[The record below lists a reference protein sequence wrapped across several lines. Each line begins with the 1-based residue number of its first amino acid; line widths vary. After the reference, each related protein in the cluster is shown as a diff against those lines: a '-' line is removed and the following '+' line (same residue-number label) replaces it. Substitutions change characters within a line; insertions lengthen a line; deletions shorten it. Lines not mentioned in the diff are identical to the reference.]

1 MERNYYVHGL
11 DLKVLWTPNLPL
23 VGFDSHPATVPGR
36 TAQMYTA
43 SALNFKA
50 HKRRLFRA
58 PLPRITHLPVSSR
71 MTSVALR
78 PNSDSILQMILDILS
93 LDRSLFLSVNSVV
106 LVHSRSYIA
115 GVELQLCLFVSFSD
129 AHKCPFPSRVASFLR
144 TKTMIF
150 PLYLNDLEVYIFS
163 DPWKVTINIF
173 RLTESLSVLYLDTL
187 GSAQKV

>member
-11 DLKVLWTPNLPL
+11 DLKALWTPNLPL

-36 TAQMYTA
+36 TAQTYTA

-50 HKRRLFRA
+50 HKRRLFLA

-78 PNSDSILQMILDILS
+78 PSSDSILQMILAILS
-93 LDRSLFLSVNSVV
+93 LDHSPFCSVNSVV
-106 LVHSRSYIA
+106 PVHSGSYIA
-115 GVELQLCLFVSFSD
+115 RVELQLCLFVSFSD

-150 PLYLNDLEVYIFS
+150 PLYLNDLEVYVFS
-163 DPWKVTINIF
+163 DPWKGTTNIF
-173 RLTESLSVLYLDTL
+173 RLTESLSVLFSDTL